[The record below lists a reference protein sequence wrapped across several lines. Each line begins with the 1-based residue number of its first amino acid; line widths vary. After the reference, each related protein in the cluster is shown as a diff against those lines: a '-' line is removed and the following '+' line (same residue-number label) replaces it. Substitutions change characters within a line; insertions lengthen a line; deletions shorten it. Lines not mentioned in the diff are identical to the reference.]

1 MGAPPPHE
9 MVHQG
14 TDASGMEEW
23 RCPECGRHFV
33 VRWPP
38 DFERLVLAE
47 GDGDAVHVGA
57 KGEPRLTGIQVAP
70 AAGEPRPRPRS
81 SGAPGCA
88 TTASTGTARSPE
100 AQAASAG
107 SGGPA
112 SVGSAR
118 RGRRNSTEATAP
130 TARAAAASR

>member
-57 KGEPRLTGIQVAP
+57 KGEPGPTGIQVTP
-70 AAGEPRPRPRS
+70 AAGEGTPRS
-81 SGAPGCA
+81 SGGPGCA

>member
-57 KGEPRLTGIQVAP
+57 KGDSGLTGVQVAP
-70 AAGEPRPRPRS
+70 AAGDAEV
-81 SGAPGCA
+81 
-88 TTASTGTARSPE
+88 E
-100 AQAASAG
+100 W
-107 SGGPA
+107 
-112 SVGSAR
+112 
-118 RGRRNSTEATAP
+118 
-130 TARAAAASR
+130 RAWLRDNGIDWDGQVA

>member
-47 GDGDAVHVGA
+47 GDGDTVHVGA
-57 KGEPRLTGIQVAP
+57 KGEPSLTGIQMTP
-70 AAGEPRPRPRS
+70 AAGDAEVD
-81 SGAPGCA
+81 A
-88 TTASTGTARSPE
+88 E
-100 AQAASAG
+100 
-107 SGGPA
+107 
-112 SVGSAR
+112 V
-118 RGRRNSTEATAP
+118 EW
-130 TARAAAASR
+130 RAWLRDNGIDWDGQVA

>member
-14 TDASGMEEW
+14 TDVSGMEEW

-57 KGEPRLTGIQVAP
+57 KDAPGLTGVQVTPAGDAEADAEAEWRGWLRDNGIDWDGQVA
-70 AAGEPRPRPRS
+70 
-81 SGAPGCA
+81 
-88 TTASTGTARSPE
+88 
-100 AQAASAG
+100 
-107 SGGPA
+107 
-112 SVGSAR
+112 
-118 RGRRNSTEATAP
+118 
-130 TARAAAASR
+130 

>member
-70 AAGEPRPRPRS
+70 AAGD
-81 SGAPGCA
+81 A
-88 TTASTGTARSPE
+88 E
-100 AQAASAG
+100 ADAE
-107 SGGPA
+107 
-112 SVGSAR
+112 V
-118 RGRRNSTEATAP
+118 EW
-130 TARAAAASR
+130 RAWLRDNGIDWDGQVA